1 MKKLLIGTLFVVGI
15 FLNFSYVHKVDA
27 ALTVTVTA
35 NPTTVAY
42 GGSSTISW
50 LSTGGATECHN
61 AITKVNLGG
70 VFGSFTTGALY
81 ATKTFS
87 VECSD
92 YVAAPVVCNSYYK
105 DPVSCFTADTVVTL
119 SNNTKV
125 NIQDVKV
132 GDILK
137 GEKTNNTVLGLHQPK
152 LNGKL
157 YSINGGRYFVT
168 EEHPFKTTEG
178 WKSINP
184 KKTEKENIGITVTPL
199 NVGDTLVTDKGNVL
213 IKTIN
218 SKSASSDTNLYNFI
232 LDGDHTYYADGYL
245 VHNKTACGGGYNC
258 GANQV
263 CLAGT
268 GHCGITP
275 DRKVAGSIAADG
287 STPGPYEGMLCSYFS
302 DQSSCEQSW
311 LTHGCGWVGSGSTCA
326 ACPSSCQ
333 SGYTASCVGTRTYC
347 VENQPCSGG
356 VPAV

>member
-87 VECSD
+87 VECSAPD
-92 YVAAPVVCNSYYK
+92 PDPVAPSCQSYY
-105 DPVSCFTADTVVTL
+105 PVCFIADTLVTL
-119 SNNTKV
+119 SNNTKI

-132 GDILK
+132 GDVLK

-152 LNGKL
+152 LETRKL

-168 EEHPFKTTEG
+168 AEHPFKTIDG

-184 KKTEKENIGITVTPL
+184 KLTEEENIGITVTPL
-199 NVGDTLVTDKGNVL
+199 NVGDTLITDKGNVL

-245 VHNKTACGGGYNC
+245 VHNKMACYD
-258 GANQV
+258 ANFV
-263 CLAGT
+263 
-268 GHCGITP
+268 
-275 DRKVAGSIAADG
+275 
-287 STPGPYEGMLCSYFS
+287 MLCPAGFCISG
-302 DQSSCEQSW
+302 DNNGHPNGVCP
-311 LTHGCGWVGSGSTCA
+311 LGCTGSGLIGNGKGCDAGYQMTCDGGAKKCTTCA
-326 ACPSSCQ
+326 SS
-333 SGYTASCVGTRTYC
+333 SDI
-347 VENQPCSGG
+347 PF
-356 VPAV
+356 